1 MERLMPVLEVVG
13 ESGTEQLIELSDR
26 QTLIGR
32 DRRKCQVVFDDS
44 GMSRVH
50 ARIKTIGEQFVLK
63 DCESRNGTTV
73 NGRKIVTGWPLA
85 DGDEVGIDRHR
96 LLFRADNPHPL
107 LDRPSSIAGV
117 YPTQSPTDVRPGV
130 RAAEKLKA
138 IMAISSSLSRSLD
151 LDSLL
156 NRLLETLFE
165 VFPNAECG
173 AILLPRKDGEL
184 NVRTWKSFIQNDG
197 DAPRGVASRTIARQ
211 VMDSGQSLLCVD
223 TADDTNL
230 AASQSIADAAIRSVM
245 CVPMKGSDGT
255 SLGVIHLDRR
265 DISQPFVM
273 DDLELLACA
282 AMISRQTVENNI
294 LHEEHL
300 KAQLQEQEIQ
310 LAADL
315 QRTLLPSTAPEISGY
330 EIAHHYQPANELGG
344 DYFDHFEQRDGRYVV
359 AIGDVAGKGT
369 AAALLVAGLFAS
381 VRAVLAFESQPAAA
395 FERLNSTLTDVV
407 ATGRFITFFL
417 AILDWE
423 AHTLTM
429 TSAGHV
435 APLLHRDGKILDPIG
450 DHFGCPLG
458 IDTGIPFEQVSIE
471 LQPDD
476 TLLLITDGI
485 TEARNSANKLFGTE
499 RAETALCES
508 AGSAESAITTVL
520 DAVSEFVDHDRQDD
534 DTCLV
539 ALHRC

>member
-1 MERLMPVLEVVG
+1 MPVLEVVG
-13 ESGTEQLIELSDR
+13 ESGTEQLIELSDH

-44 GMSRVH
+44 GVSRVH

-63 DCESRNGTTV
+63 DCGSRNGTVV
-73 NGRKIVTGWPLA
+73 NGRKIATGWPLV

-117 YPTQSPTDVRPGV
+117 FPTQSPTDVRPGV
-130 RAAEKLKA
+130 RASEKLKA
-138 IMAISSSLSRSLD
+138 IMAISSSLSRSLT
-151 LDSLL
+151 LDDLL
-156 NRLLETLFE
+156 NRLLDTLFG

-184 NVRTWKSFIQNDG
+184 NVRTWKSSLKSESDS
-197 DAPRGVASRTIARQ
+197 PRGVASRTVARQ

-223 TADDTNL
+223 AADDTNL
-230 AASQSIADAAIRSVM
+230 AASQSISDADICA
-245 CVPMKGSDGT
+245 PMKGSDGA

-265 DISQPFVM
+265 NISQPFVM

-282 AMISRQTVENNI
+282 AMISGQTVENNL

-300 KAQLQEQEIQ
+300 KAQLQEQELQ

-315 QRTLLPSTAPEISGY
+315 QRTLLPSTVPEIAGY

-344 DYFDHFEQRDGRYVV
+344 DYFDHFELADGRYVV

-369 AAALLVAGLFAS
+369 AAALLVASLFAS

-395 FERLNSTLTDVV
+395 VERLNGTVADVV

-417 AILDWE
+417 AILDPN

-435 APLLHRDGKILDPIG
+435 APLLHRDGKVLDPIG
-450 DHFGCPLG
+450 DRYGCPLG
-458 IDTGIPFEQVSIE
+458 IDSGLPFEQVTID
-471 LQPDD
+471 LQPND

-485 TEARNSANKLFGTE
+485 TEARDSSNTLFGTV
-499 RAETALCES
+499 RVETVLCES
-508 AGSAESAITTVL
+508 AGSAESVIDNIL
-520 DAVSEFVDHDRQDD
+520 NAVSEFTDHDRQDD

-539 ALHRC
+539 AVRRC

>member
-1 MERLMPVLEVVG
+1 MPVLEVVG
-13 ESGTEQLIELSDR
+13 ETGTEQLIELSDH

-44 GMSRVH
+44 GVSRVH
-50 ARIKTIGEQFVLK
+50 ARIKIIGEQFVLK
-63 DCESRNGTTV
+63 DCDSRNGTSV
-73 NGRKIVTGWPLA
+73 NGRKIATGWPLV

-107 LDRPSSIAGV
+107 LDRPSSIAGAF
-117 YPTQSPTDVRPGV
+117 PTQSPTDVRPGV
-130 RAAEKLKA
+130 RASEKLKA

-156 NRLLETLFE
+156 NRLLDTLFE

-184 NVRTWKSFIQNDG
+184 HVRTWKSSLKSDG
-197 DAPRGVASRTIARQ
+197 DSPRGVASRTIARQ

-230 AASQSIADAAIRSVM
+230 AASQSISDADIRSVM
-245 CVPMKGSDGT
+245 CAPMKGSDGT

-273 DDLELLACA
+273 DDLDLLACVA
-282 AMISRQTVENNI
+282 LISGQTVENNL

-300 KAQLQEQEIQ
+300 KAQLQEQELQ

-315 QRTLLPSTAPEISGY
+315 QRTLLPSTVPDIAGY

-344 DYFDHFEQRDGRYVV
+344 DYFDHFELPDGRFVV

-369 AAALLVAGLFAS
+369 AAALLVASLFAS
-381 VRAVLAFESQPAAA
+381 VRAVLAFETQPAAA
-395 FERLNSTLTDVV
+395 VERLNGTVADVV

-417 AILDWE
+417 AILDPN

-450 DHFGCPLG
+450 DRFGCPLG
-458 IDTGIPFEQVSIE
+458 IDTGLPFEQVTID

-485 TEARNSANKLFGTE
+485 TEARNSSNTLFGTE
-499 RAETALCES
+499 RVETALRES
-508 AGSAESAITTVL
+508 SESAESVITAVL
-520 DAVSEFVDHDRQDD
+520 KSVSEFTDHDRQDD

-539 ALHRC
+539 ALRRC

>member
-1 MERLMPVLEVVG
+1 
-13 ESGTEQLIELSDR
+13 
-26 QTLIGR
+26 
-32 DRRKCQVVFDDS
+32 
-44 GMSRVH
+44 
-50 ARIKTIGEQFVLK
+50 
-63 DCESRNGTTV
+63 
-73 NGRKIVTGWPLA
+73 
-85 DGDEVGIDRHR
+85 
-96 LLFRADNPHPL
+96 
-107 LDRPSSIAGV
+107 
-117 YPTQSPTDVRPGV
+117 
-130 RAAEKLKA
+130 
-138 IMAISSSLSRSLD
+138 MAISSSLSRSLD

-156 NRLLETLFE
+156 NRLLDTLFE

-184 NVRTWKSFIQNDG
+184 HVRTWKSSLKSDG
-197 DAPRGVASRTIARQ
+197 DSPRGVASRTIARQ

-230 AASQSIADAAIRSVM
+230 AASQSISDADIRSVM
-245 CVPMKGSDGT
+245 CAPMKGSDGT

-273 DDLELLACA
+273 DDLDLLACVA
-282 AMISRQTVENNI
+282 LISGQTVENNL

-300 KAQLQEQEIQ
+300 KAQLQEQELQ

-315 QRTLLPSTAPEISGY
+315 QRTLLPSTVPDIAGY

-344 DYFDHFEQRDGRYVV
+344 DYFDHFELPDGRFVV

-369 AAALLVAGLFAS
+369 AAALLVASLFAS
-381 VRAVLAFESQPAAA
+381 VRAVLAFETQPAAA
-395 FERLNSTLTDVV
+395 VERLNGTVADVV

-417 AILDWE
+417 AILDPN

-450 DHFGCPLG
+450 DRFGCPLG
-458 IDTGIPFEQVSIE
+458 IDTGLPFEQVTID

-485 TEARNSANKLFGTE
+485 TEARNSSNTLFGTE
-499 RAETALCES
+499 RVETALRES
-508 AGSAESAITTVL
+508 SESAESVITAVL
-520 DAVSEFVDHDRQDD
+520 KSVSEFTDHDRQDD

-539 ALHRC
+539 ALRRC

>member
-1 MERLMPVLEVVG
+1 MPVLEVVG
-13 ESGTEQLIELSDR
+13 ESGTEQLIELSDH

-44 GMSRVH
+44 GVSRVH
-50 ARIKTIGEQFVLK
+50 ARIKTVGEQFVLK
-63 DCESRNGTTV
+63 DCDSRNGTTV
-73 NGRKIVTGWPLA
+73 NGRKIATGWPLA

-96 LLFRADNPHPL
+96 LLFRSDNPHPL

-117 YPTQSPTDVRPGV
+117 FPTQSPTDVRPGV
-130 RAAEKLKA
+130 RAKEKLKA

-156 NRLLETLFE
+156 NRLLDTLFA

-184 NVRTWKSFIQNDG
+184 NVRTWKSSIKNDG
-197 DAPRGVASRTIARQ
+197 DSPRGVASRTIARQ
-211 VMDSGQSLLCVD
+211 VMESGQSLLCVD
-223 TADDTNL
+223 TADDTSL
-230 AASQSIADAAIRSVM
+230 AASQSIADADIRSVM
-245 CVPMKGSDGT
+245 CAPMKGSDGT
-255 SLGVIHLDRR
+255 CLGVIHLDRR
-265 DISQPFVM
+265 DISAPFVM
-273 DDLELLACA
+273 DDLDLLACV
-282 AMISRQTVENNI
+282 AMISGQTVENNI

-300 KAQLQEQEIQ
+300 KAQLQEQELQ

-315 QRTLLPSTAPEISGY
+315 QRTLLPSTVPEIAGY

-344 DYFDHFEQRDGRYVV
+344 DYFDHFELTDGRYVI

-369 AAALLVAGLFAS
+369 AAALLVASLFAS

-395 FERLNSTLTDVV
+395 VERLNGTVADVV

-417 AILDWE
+417 AILDPN

-435 APLLHRDGKILDPIG
+435 APLLHRDGKVLDPIG
-450 DHFGCPLG
+450 DRFGCPLG
-458 IDTGIPFEQVSIE
+458 IDTGLPFEQVTID
-471 LQPDD
+471 LHPDD

-485 TEARNSANKLFGTE
+485 TEARNSSNTLFGAE
-499 RAETALCES
+499 RVETALCGASE
-508 AGSAESAITTVL
+508 SAESVITAVL
-520 DAVSEFVDHDRQDD
+520 KSVAEFADHGRQDD

-539 ALHRC
+539 ALRRC

>member
-1 MERLMPVLEVVG
+1 MPVLEVVG
-13 ESGTEQLIELSDR
+13 ETGTEQLIELSDH

-44 GMSRVH
+44 GVSRVH
-50 ARIKTIGEQFVLK
+50 ARIKIIGEQFVLK
-63 DCESRNGTTV
+63 DCDSRNGTSV
-73 NGRKIVTGWPLA
+73 NGRKIATGWPLV

-117 YPTQSPTDVRPGV
+117 FLTQSPTDVRPGV
-130 RAAEKLKA
+130 RASEKLKA

-156 NRLLETLFE
+156 NRLLDTLFE

-184 NVRTWKSFIQNDG
+184 HVRTWKSSLKSDG
-197 DAPRGVASRTIARQ
+197 DSPRGVASRTIARQ

-230 AASQSIADAAIRSVM
+230 AASQSISDADIRSVM
-245 CVPMKGSDGT
+245 CAPMKGSDGT

-273 DDLELLACA
+273 DDLDLLACA
-282 AMISRQTVENNI
+282 ALISGQTVENNL

-300 KAQLQEQEIQ
+300 KAQLQEQELQ

-315 QRTLLPSTAPEISGY
+315 QRTLLPSTVPDIAGY

-344 DYFDHFEQRDGRYVV
+344 DYFDHFELPDGRFVV

-369 AAALLVAGLFAS
+369 AAALLVASLFAS
-381 VRAVLAFESQPAAA
+381 VRAVLAFETQPAAA
-395 FERLNSTLTDVV
+395 VERLNGTVADVV

-417 AILDWE
+417 AILDPN

-450 DHFGCPLG
+450 DRFGCPLG
-458 IDTGIPFEQVSIE
+458 IDTGLPFEQVTID

-485 TEARNSANKLFGTE
+485 TEARNSSNTLFGTE
-499 RAETALCES
+499 RVETALRES
-508 AGSAESAITTVL
+508 SESAESVITAVL
-520 DAVSEFVDHDRQDD
+520 KSVSEFTDHDRQDD

-539 ALHRC
+539 ALRRC